1 MCHSGKG
8 WVSLIVVHPP
18 LERILHILD
27 SEREVDINFT
37 LFRNL
42 LANGDIA
49 KATIIAFLLAY
60 VDKSDRQDNDSE
72 SLALSAICMSSCT
85 GAWFSYSL
93 IL

>member
-27 SEREVDINFT
+27 SEREVDINF
-37 LFRNL
+37 
-42 LANGDIA
+42 
-49 KATIIAFLLAY
+49 IAFLLAY